1 MGQLHIAFVI
11 PRFYSIF
18 MHDINDKNT
27 TLTPLSLIEKLGVFD
42 YDPCGIQH
50 HKTANKIISLPTDG
64 LAEIW
69 EGRVWLNPPYSNP
82 TEFMNKLAEHGNGI
96 ALVLNSTDTVWFQNA
111 LKKADGMYL
120 LKGRP
125 KFMRLDMSKVSI
137 MRGVV
142 LFAFGKD
149 NAIKLKECGLDGY
162 FVSLNGV

>member
-1 MGQLHIAFVI
+1 
-11 PRFYSIF
+11 

-27 TLTPLSLIEKLGVFD
+27 TLTPLSLIEKLGEFD

-50 HKTANKIISLPTDG
+50 HKTAKQIISLPTDG

-69 EGRVWLNPPYSNP
+69 KGRVWMNPPYSNP
-82 TEFMNKLAEHGNGI
+82 KPFMQKLAEHGNGI
-96 ALVLNSTDTVWFQNA
+96 ALVLNSTDTVWFQDYG
-111 LKKADGMYL
+111 LKRADAIYM

-142 LFAFGKD
+142 LFAYGKD
-149 NAIKLKECGLDGY
+149 NAQKLKECGLDGY
-162 FVSLNGV
+162 YVALNGL

>member
-1 MGQLHIAFVI
+1 
-11 PRFYSIF
+11 

-149 NAIKLKECGLDGY
+149 NAIKLKGSGLDGY
-162 FVSLNGV
+162 FVSLNGA